1 MHVDEIQP
9 RRLCANIDYIGP
21 SGFELKKNSNVQY
34 VAITVPVSPL
44 NKVVPV

>member
-9 RRLCANIDYIGP
+9 RRLCANSITLGP
-21 SGFELKKNSNVQY
+21 VGLKFSNVQY

-44 NKVVPV
+44 NKVVLV